1 MFALLG
7 VHCGPDIT
15 VPAAASLAGFT
26 RAEAGRVLAELAEA
40 SLAAEHRPGRFVL
53 HDLVRG
59 YAAGLARQALTE
71 TGIRAA
77 IVRSLDHYL
86 HTGVLPYLPS
96 AFRPASPAPGVL
108 PERLADEAEMV
119 AWGQAEHQVLLQ
131 AIAQAAAAGL
141 LTRAWQL
148 LDRQALFLD
157 GQGYWV
163 DLRATGQIV
172 LAAAADADDQAAQ
185 GWTHLIIGRDGT
197 LAGAHDQSRAHQLQ
211 ALDHFRRAGD
221 LPGQAWALLL
231 AGFACAWKGDWAEAG
246 PLAEQALALFWQT
259 GDHAGQG
266 WALAGLGHYHV
277 RLGNYDLA
285 RGYARQA
292 LEVTPQDGD
301 PAILAFAGDALGLVH
316 SGLGEPRQAINCY
329 RRALDL
335 VRERKDPLARGIRVG
350 LLTDFGVASRAAGDL
365 AAAAGAWQQ
374 AQQILRDLGLPEN
387 AEIRAWLDQAGS
399 PIPPG

>member
-1 MFALLG
+1 MATEPVPGFAGLLQHLRTAALL
-7 VHCGPDIT
+7 T
-15 VPAAASLAGFT
+15 Q
-26 RAEAGRVLAELAEA
+26 EELAEA
-40 SLAAEHRPGRFVL
+40 ARLSPRSVS
-53 HDLVRG
+53 DLERG
-59 YAAGLARQALTE
+59 INRTARKDTA
-71 TGIRAA
+71 
-77 IVRSLDHYL
+77 
-86 HTGVLPYLPS
+86 
-96 AFRPASPAPGVL
+96 
-108 PERLADEAEMV
+108 
-119 AWGQAEHQVLLQ
+119 VLL
-131 AIAQAAAAGL
+131 G
-141 LTRAWQL
+141 
-148 LDRQALFLD
+148 
-157 GQGYWV
+157 
-163 DLRATGQIV
+163 
-172 LAAAADADDQAAQ
+172 AAQ

-259 GDHAGQG
+259 GDQAGQG

-316 SGLGEPRQAINCY
+316 SGLGEPSQAINCY

-335 VRERKDPLARGIRVG
+335 VRERRDPLARGIRVG
-350 LLTDFGVASRAAGDL
+350 LLIDFGDACRGAGDL
-365 AAAAGAWQQ
+365 AAAAGAWRQ

-387 AEIRAWLDQAGS
+387 PEIRAWLNQAGS
-399 PIPPG
+399 PNPPS